1 MYTCVRDP
9 GLAIVAVLVGS
20 QTEEEIYSESCQ
32 PLLSTALCA
41 PYCREGRGRGGGD
54 EGGTEGGRERERKRE
69 GGRGGGEGREG
80 GGPNSRRSCPA
91 TTLLTA

>member
-41 PYCREGRGRGGGD
+41 PYCREGRGRGGG
-54 EGGTEGGRERERKRE
+54 EM
-69 GGRGGGEGREG
+69 RGGQRGEGRERGRGREG
-80 GGPNSRRSCPA
+80 GEEGRGGRGEVLIHVEVV
-91 TTLLTA
+91 LLPLS